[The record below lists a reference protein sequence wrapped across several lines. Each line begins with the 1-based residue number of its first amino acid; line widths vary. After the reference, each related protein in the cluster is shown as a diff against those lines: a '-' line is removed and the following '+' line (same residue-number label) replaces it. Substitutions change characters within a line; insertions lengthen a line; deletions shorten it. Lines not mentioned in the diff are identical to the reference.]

1 MPYQT
6 EKLVNFPT
14 DPGVYLMRGRAG
26 LVLYVGKA
34 KNLRARVKQY
44 FSSSGDGREMIP
56 FLIQKV
62 EEIETIIT
70 SSEKEALLLEN
81 TLIKQHRPK
90 YNALLKD
97 DKTYVALKVN
107 IKHEWP
113 RLQLVRYKGSPE
125 PDGIYFGPYTS
136 GYAAR
141 EIYELLN
148 RIFRLRQCSDKEL
161 GRRTRP
167 CILYDMGRCVAPCVN
182 LCTKEEYRHHVDQT
196 VRFLRGQD
204 KEILKELNEEMD
216 QASEKLEFEKAGTI
230 LRTIRQI
237 ENLLEG
243 QVVHN
248 VSGGNLDVIGL
259 FRQAYHVTIVVLA
272 VRQGKLT
279 GSRSFTF
286 DSIAE
291 EDNELLESFLLQHY
305 SNQSDP
311 IQEIL
316 LPLEL
321 PNEKS
326 LEELFNELFK
336 KKVSITCPQRGDKKT
351 LLEMARKNAE
361 AYFKKE
367 NDAQAALEKSLAEM
381 QEKFNLSRYPER
393 IECFDT
399 SNISGTNPVATL
411 AAFTDGKKD
420 SKRYRKYK
428 IKTTEETPNDYAAM
442 QEVLQRRFRRGKE
455 ENDLPDLLIVD
466 GGKGHLNVARRVLEE
481 LDVVTVDLVGLAK
494 EEGRHDKGMTTEQIF
509 LVNLKDPIIL
519 KKNSPLLFLLQNIR
533 DEAHRTAITFHRS
546 LRSKSTIKS
555 ALSDIPGI
563 GEAKRKILLKH
574 FGSLKRVLEATEVEL
589 AEIKGITK
597 KDASTIA
604 KTRVG

>member
-1 MPYQT
+1 MPYNT
-6 EKLVNFPT
+6 DKLVNFPQ
-14 DPGVYLMRGRAG
+14 DPGVYLMKGRAG
-26 LVLYVGKA
+26 QVLYVGKA
-34 KNLRARVKQY
+34 KNLRSRVKQY
-44 FSSSGDGREMIP
+44 FSVSGDGRQMIP
-56 FLIQKV
+56 FLIERV
-62 EEIETIIT
+62 EEIETIVT

-113 RLQLVRYKGSPE
+113 RLSLVRYKGTPE
-125 PDGIYFGPYTS
+125 QDGLYFGPYTS
-136 GYAAR
+136 GFAAR

-148 RIFRLRQCSDKEL
+148 RVFRLRQCSDKEIA
-161 GRRTRP
+161 RRTRP
-167 CILYDMGRCVAPCVN
+167 CILYDMGRCMAPCVN
-182 LCTKEEYRHHVDQT
+182 FCTKEEYDRHVDQA

-204 KEILKELNEEMD
+204 REIVRELTSEMQ
-216 QASEKLEFEKAGTI
+216 QASEKLEFEKAGA
-230 LRTIRQI
+230 LHRTIQQI

-243 QVVHN
+243 QVVHK
-248 VSGGNLDVIGL
+248 VAGGNLDVIGV
-259 FRQAYHVTIVVLA
+259 FRQAYHVTVVVLV
-272 VRQGKLT
+272 VRGGKLT

-286 DSIAE
+286 DAIAE
-291 EDNELLESFLLQHY
+291 EDGELLESFLLQYY
-305 SNQSDP
+305 SKETDP

-321 PNEKS
+321 PTEKN
-326 LEELFNELFK
+326 LEELFNEQFK
-336 KKVSITCPQRGDKKT
+336 KKVAISSPQRGDKKL
-351 LLEMARKNAE
+351 LLEMAQKNAE

-367 NDAQAALEKSLAEM
+367 NDAQAAIEKSLSEM
-381 QEKFNLSRYPER
+381 QETLKLTRYPEL

-411 AAFTDGKKD
+411 VAFSDGKKD

-428 IKTTEETPNDYAAM
+428 IKTTEESPNDYAAM
-442 QEVLQRRFRRGKE
+442 QEVLIRRFKRGKE
-455 ENDLPDLLIVD
+455 ENNLPDLLIVD

-481 LDVVTVDLVGLAK
+481 LDVVTVDLIGLAK
-494 EEGRHDKGMTTEQIF
+494 EEGRHDKGMTSEQIF
-509 LVNLKDPIIL
+509 LVNAKDPIIL

-533 DEAHRTAITFHRS
+533 DEAHRTAIAFHRS

-555 ALSDIPGI
+555 ALSDIKGI

-574 FGSLKRVLEATEVEL
+574 FGSLKRVLEATEEDLIRVR
-589 AEIKGITK
+589 GISK
-597 KDASTIA
+597 KDAAAILLS
-604 KTRVG
+604 R